1 MSAAEWYE
9 ISYLAYTAA
18 TEAFALIIT
27 VATAYIVS
35 AYLVGSKLT
44 RSQVTLINMVFVP
57 AMIYF
62 ALVLFGGLGDSI
74 HARREAAAVIESI
87 EVMGT
92 SGELVYLAFSLFIV
106 FGVLVISLKFMW
118 DVRHPK

>member
-9 ISYLAYTAA
+9 ISYLSYTAA

-27 VATAYIVS
+27 VATGYIVA

-44 RSQVTLINMVFVP
+44 KSQVTLITMVFVP
-57 AMIYF
+57 AIIYF
-62 ALVLFGGLGDSI
+62 ALALLGSLGDSI
-74 HARREAAAVIESI
+74 QARREAAAVIESI
-87 EVMGT
+87 GVMGT
-92 SGELVYLAFSLFIV
+92 FGEPVYLAFSLFIV

-118 DVRHPK
+118 DVRHPR

>member
-18 TEAFALIIT
+18 TDAFALIIT
-27 VATAYIVS
+27 VVTGYIVS
-35 AYLVGSKLT
+35 AYLVGSRLT
-44 RSQVTLINMVFVP
+44 RSPVTLINMVFVP

-62 ALVLFGGLGDSI
+62 ALVLLGGLGDSI
-74 HARREAAAVIESI
+74 HARREAVTVIESI

-118 DVRHPK
+118 DVRHPN